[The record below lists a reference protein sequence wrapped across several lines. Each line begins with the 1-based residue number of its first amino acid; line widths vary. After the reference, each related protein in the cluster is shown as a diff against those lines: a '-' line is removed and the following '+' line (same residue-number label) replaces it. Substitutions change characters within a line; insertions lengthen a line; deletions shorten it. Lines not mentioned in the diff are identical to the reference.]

1 MRNHQIMKL
10 LSVLMIVCIMFTSF
24 GVVFGATTAAV
35 TDISNHWAKTQVTDW
50 ISKGYISGY
59 VDGTFKPDN
68 TITRAEFIKLIN
80 KSFDFKEKKADIKYS
95 DVNVKDWY
103 YEEVQ
108 KAAKEGYITGYEDG
122 SIGANKP
129 ISRQE
134 VAVIISRLLKLQAT
148 DNSSVDAFS
157 DADQIADWGKDA
169 IGEVVDKKI
178 MNGYA
183 ADLSFKPGNS
193 IKRAEAVVALD
204 KAIHNQVITYS
215 TAGTFGPATG
225 SQTVI
230 GDSVINVTGVKLQ
243 NMIINGNLLL
253 DEGIGSGDAYLT
265 NVTVKG
271 TTTVNG
277 GGENS
282 IHFSNSTLSD
292 VVIDKKGGTVRV
304 VSEGATSVNQI
315 TVHSAATVEG
325 SGGNLVNFQNVI
337 LSDDIPTSS
346 KVTLKGSIGKLNV
359 DGTSL
364 DIQIPSGNVK
374 EVNVSETATGNSLNI
389 GKTTKIDA
397 LMLDSS
403 ITQVGQGTITRA
415 TLNDVAKGS
424 TFEKQPLSKVDKP
437 VAADPN
443 SVPAATPVPTA
454 TPVPAST
461 SAPIIK
467 SVVAANAGNNVGLGI
482 GDTLT
487 ITFDKNT
494 NRTALK
500 AVNLGSVLLV
510 NNGHRLGNN
519 LSDGNISWN
528 SDGNILTITF
538 SNTIGTTFA
547 VGDTITVSTSAN
559 IKNSTGNSA
568 ASNSASGA
576 STGSFSSAP
585 YIISIVAAN
594 TGNNTGLGIGD
605 TVAIT
610 FDQNMARTA
619 ISAANLNTWLVLS
632 NGHSFGTNLSNGD
645 IFWNATGNI
654 LTIRFSNITGV
665 TFTLGDSITIS
676 TSENMKDSGN
686 SIAASNTVSGSSTG
700 NFSTVMTI
708 TSIVAANTGNN
719 LGLGVGDSVTITF
732 NKPTNKPSLTPTNL
746 NYMLYNSS
754 GHSFGTNLLTTDIVW
769 TSASVLTIRFST
781 TIGTTFTV
789 GDALYV
795 SEALNLTDSTNT
807 VSMSSDLSVASTGTF
822 TIPLAITSVVAADT
836 GNNSGVGVGDTI
848 TITFNQNTNKLPI
861 SGYNWT
867 SYLYINNSHSLGTS
881 LRDADFVWN
890 TVGNVL
896 TITLSSITGTTFTV
910 GDTVTVIATSNIR
923 DSSWETPA
931 VNTPSPPSSGTFTS
945 AVSVSKAAL
954 NVAISAANT
963 VIANAVV
970 GTAVGQYSQVNK
982 DILNTAITTA
992 QNVANSSASSS
1003 SMETAK
1009 NTLNA
1014 AVTVFQNTVG
1024 KTSTSSS
1031 KTALNSAITLAQTT
1045 SDNAAQVTIENP
1057 NGNVGS
1063 DPGQYPTANFNA
1075 LNLAIAAAT
1084 AVAANTTANQSVVD
1098 AAKNTL
1104 NAAVA
1109 AFNASKIPT
1118 IRVQLQSEYTK
1129 SKTLIG
1135 SATVGTNT
1143 GQIPIEN
1150 FQDAFDAFNS
1160 TIISVKSYLDDI
1172 NTDDGTLELW
1182 LETLKDAEASF
1193 ITFKNP

>member
-10 LSVLMIVCIMFTSF
+10 ISVLMIVCIMFTSF
-24 GVVFGATTAAV
+24 GVASGAATAVV

-59 VDGTFKPDN
+59 ADGTFKPDN

-157 DADQIADWGKDA
+157 DANQIADWGKDA

-204 KAIHNQVITYS
+204 KAIHNQVTTYS

-243 NMIINGNLLL
+243 NMVINGNLLL

-282 IHFSNSTLSD
+282 IHFSNSTLANVD
-292 VVIDKKGGTVRV
+292 INKKDGTVRV

-337 LSDDIPTSS
+337 LADDIPASS

-374 EVNVSETATGNSLNI
+374 EVNVSETATGNSFNI

-415 TLNDVAKGS
+415 TLNEVAKGS
-424 TFEKQPLSKVDKP
+424 SFEKQPLSKVDKP
-437 VAADPN
+437 VEADPTP
-443 SVPAATPVPTA
+443 VPAVTPVPTA
-454 TPVPAST
+454 T
-461 SAPIIK
+461 SAPVIK

-482 GDTLT
+482 WDTLT

-494 NRTALK
+494 NKSAIK
-500 AVNLGSVLLV
+500 AINLSNVLLV
-510 NNGHRLGNN
+510 NNGHHLGNN

-528 SDGNILTITF
+528 NDGNILTITF
-538 SNTIGTTFA
+538 SNISGTTFT
-547 VGDTITVSTSAN
+547 VGDIITVSASAN
-559 IKNSTGNSA
+559 IKDSTGNSA
-568 ASNSASGA
+568 ASISASRA

-585 YIISIVAAN
+585 YITSIVAAN
-594 TGNNTGLGIGD
+594 TGNNMGLGVGD

-645 IFWNATGNI
+645 IYWNATGNI

-665 TFTLGDSITIS
+665 TFTVGDTITIS
-676 TSENMKDSGN
+676 ASANIKDSSN
-686 SIAASNTVSGSSTG
+686 SIPASTTVSTYSTG
-700 NFSTVMTI
+700 NFNTIMTI

-719 LGLGVGDSVTITF
+719 PGLGVGDSVTITF
-732 NKPTNKPSLTPTNL
+732 SKLTNKPTITPANL
-746 NYMLYNSS
+746 NYMIYNNN
-754 GHSFGTNLLTTDIVW
+754 GHSFGTYLLTTDIVW
-769 TSASVLTIRFST
+769 TSANVLTIRFSN
-781 TIGTTFTV
+781 TIGTTFMV

-795 SEALNLTDSTNT
+795 SDGLHLMDSGNT
-807 VSMSSDLSVASTGTF
+807 ISMSQDLSVASTGTF
-822 TIPLAITSVVAADT
+822 TIPPAITSVVAADT

-848 TITFNQNTNKLPI
+848 TITFNQNMNKWPI

-890 TVGNVL
+890 TDGNVL
-896 TITLSSITGTTFTV
+896 TITFSSITGTTFTV
-910 GDTVTVIATSNIR
+910 GDTVTVIATSNIK
-923 DSSWETPA
+923 DSTWVTPV
-931 VNTPSPPSSGTFTS
+931 VNTPSPASSGTFTS
-945 AVSVSKAAL
+945 PVSVSKAAL
-954 NVAISAANT
+954 NAAIAPANT
-963 VIANAVV
+963 VFANAVV
-970 GTAVGQYSQVNK
+970 GTGVGQYTQANK
-982 DILNTAITTA
+982 DILNAAIITA

-1003 SMETAK
+1003 SIDTAK
-1009 NTLNA
+1009 NTLNT
-1014 AVTVFQNTVG
+1014 AVSIFQNSVI
-1024 KTSTSSS
+1024 KVASALS
-1031 KTALNSAITLAQTT
+1031 KTTLKSAIDAAKRVSDSAINKIGIDPGLYTESSFAALNSAITSATT
-1045 SDNAAQVTIENP
+1045 VYMNT
-1057 NGNVGS
+1057 
-1063 DPGQYPTANFNA
+1063 
-1075 LNLAIAAAT
+1075 AAT
-1084 AVAANTTANQSVVD
+1084 QDLVEATKNDVNTAVNV
-1098 AAKNTL
+1098 
-1104 NAAVA
+1104 
-1109 AFNASKIPT
+1109 FNASKIPIPVTVSAQLLSEISKANALIDNTKIGPEVGKMTLDNYNIAYT
-1118 IRVQLQSEYTK
+1118 ILHGTIVSAQIMLEPTPEDPIPNDETLQMWLDQLK
-1129 SKTLIG
+1129 
-1135 SATVGTNT
+1135 
-1143 GQIPIEN
+1143 
-1150 FQDAFDAFNS
+1150 QDEITFNS
-1160 TIISVKSYLDDI
+1160 YI
-1172 NTDDGTLELW
+1172 NTVDQST
-1182 LETLKDAEASF
+1182 
-1193 ITFKNP
+1193 